1 MTASVYALRAGAE
14 AATYYTSDA
23 TVEGAAAARDEYY
36 ALDGA
41 GTWWTTAG
49 SLVRHDAHIDKRSF
63 SDLCAGLDPRTGRPL
78 VRAAGAAHRSGW
90 DCTLSAPKT
99 FSILWMSGTPEQ
111 RRQLEAIQAAAVDQA
126 LRFVVDERLVEVR
139 LGAGGNRREMPT
151 DVIMGRFAHYT
162 TRDGDPQLHT
172 HCVVLNAARSADGR
186 FRTLEPSDLYI
197 WQLVVG
203 SAFRAALAE
212 RIVADLGLRLR
223 PAGQGQC
230 EIAGVP
236 QEMIDH
242 LSKRSA
248 ALVERLGGDRSSSSA
263 ARKEVAALATRG
275 AKADVPTGPALE
287 ARWRDDLARLG
298 VDPWAAAREAARHP
312 APAPEVE
319 QDRGLDIDPPE
330 LAGTAP
336 VRVAATALFRHET
349 VITRKAIIENGL
361 DAAALQG
368 IGIAGVRVE
377 LAALE
382 REDNLLRLTP
392 AGRDTRWTTPS
403 LAKVEAAL
411 LRAADRPAVPSRFRP
426 EAIRAAFAAAPQL
439 SAEQHAA
446 VEHIASPGGVVV
458 VEAGAGTG
466 KTTTAR
472 AVVDAARGSGL
483 KVVGLAPSWVAADE
497 LSTSTGIPAHAIAR
511 WRRDQIQG
519 RAEALDPDTL
529 IILDE
534 AGMVGTRD
542 MEAVLTA
549 AAEAGA
555 RVVLTG
561 DRRQLVAVQGASP
574 LRSIVDLLQRHGT
587 LGEVRRQAEPWQRA
601 ASVLMARGE
610 VEDGLRAY
618 GRHGRIALVAGTV
631 QAKDRVIALWTEA
644 RARHGDGEV
653 IIATRQNR
661 DAAALNAAARHV
673 LRRESKLTGDD
684 VTVQVR
690 DRDDNAVR
698 LSLAVGD
705 RLRFGEGLS
714 QHMIRNGTRGIVTS
728 VGPDAVGE
736 QRLAVQL
743 EDGRTVEDAFAAFV
757 PGGARRRR
765 RSARSLPR
773 IAHAYAG
780 TVYASQ
786 GRTVAETVLYVGS
799 ATDAREVYVGMT
811 RHRHDAT
818 LVVER
823 ERLDAAVRVRQ
834 ADPRFR
840 PSDAELHERLY
851 VESRRYADKRNIIDH
866 VEDRAAFISTGE
878 LPPPAPEPRLDIR
891 RGFEAGRRL
900 GTVMRE
906 IAAAPGLMLSQLARR
921 TREIERGLA
930 SRVRD
935 IATRLRAPSVPDVRE
950 PSRSKVERK
959 RSGPDH
965 SW

>member
-1 MTASVYALRAGAE
+1 MTASIYALRPGAD
-14 AATYYTSDA
+14 AATYYTNDA
-23 TVEGAAAARDEYY
+23 TIEGAAAARDEYY

-49 SLVRHDAHIDKRSF
+49 SLVRHDAHVDRRSF

-78 VRAAGAAHRSGW
+78 VRAAGPGHRAGW
-90 DCTLSAPKT
+90 DCTLSSCKT

-111 RRQLEAIQAAAVDQA
+111 RRHLEAIQADAVDQA
-126 LRFVVDERLVEVR
+126 LRFVVDEKLLAVR
-139 LGAGGNRREMPT
+139 LGAGGHRQEMPT
-151 DVIMGRFAHYT
+151 DVIVGRFAHYT

-172 HCVVLNAARSADGR
+172 HCIFLNAAQSADGR

-203 SAFRAALAE
+203 SAFRSALAE

-223 PAGQGQC
+223 PAGQGQF
-230 EIAGVP
+230 EVAGVP

-287 ARWRDDLARLG
+287 TRWRDDLACLG
-298 VDPWAAAREAARHP
+298 VDPWTAAREAACQP
-312 APAPEVE
+312 APALEVE
-319 QDRGLDIDPPE
+319 RNRGLNVDPPE

-336 VRVAATALFRHET
+336 VRLAATALFRHET
-349 VITRKAIIENGL
+349 VVDRKTVIENGL

-368 IGIAGVRVE
+368 IGIAGVRAE

-382 REDNLLRLTP
+382 REDALLRLTP

-426 EAIRAAFAAAPQL
+426 EAVQAAFTAEPLL
-439 SAEQHAA
+439 SAEQRAA
-446 VEHIASPGGVVV
+446 VEHVAAPGGVVV

-472 AVVDAARGSGL
+472 AIVDAARGSGL
-483 KVVGLAPSWVAADE
+483 KVLGLAPSWVAADE
-497 LSTSTGIPAHAIAR
+497 LSTSTGISAQAIAK
-511 WRRDQIQG
+511 WRHDCAQG
-519 RAEALDPDTL
+519 RAAALDPDTL
-529 IILDE
+529 VILDE

-555 RVVLTG
+555 RVLLTG
-561 DRRQLVAVQGASP
+561 DRRQLAAVAGASP
-574 LRSIVDLLQRHGT
+574 LRSVVDTLRRHGT
-587 LGEVRRQAEPWQRA
+587 LGEVRRQAVPWQRA

-618 GRHGRIALVAGTV
+618 GRHGRIALVAGAV
-631 QAKDRVIALWTEA
+631 QAQDRVIALWTEA

-653 IIATRQNR
+653 IIATRLNR
-661 DAAALNAAARHV
+661 DAAALNAAARQG
-673 LRRESKLTGDD
+673 LRREGKLTGDD
-684 VTVQVR
+684 MAVQVR
-690 DRDDNAVR
+690 DRDDHASR
-698 LSLAVGD
+698 LALAVGD

-714 QHMIRNGTRGIVTS
+714 QHLIRNGTRGVVTA
-728 VGPDAVGE
+728 VGPDDAGE
-736 QRLAVQL
+736 LRLAVRL
-743 EDGRTVEDAFAAFV
+743 EDDRTVEDAFANFV

-765 RSARSLPR
+765 RQAMSLPR

-780 TVYASQ
+780 TVYAGQ
-786 GRTVAETVLYVGS
+786 GRTVAEAVLYVGA
-799 ATDAREVYVGMT
+799 ATDAREIYVGLT

-818 LVVER
+818 VVVER
-823 ERLDAAVRVRQ
+823 DRLDAAVRVRQ
-834 ADPRFR
+834 ADPRLA

-851 VESRRYADKRNIIDH
+851 VESRRYADKRNVIDH

-878 LPPPAPEPRLDIR
+878 LPPPAPEPRLDTR

-906 IAAAPGLMLSQLARR
+906 IAAAPALALSQLARR
-921 TREIERGLA
+921 VQDVERGLA
-930 SRVRD
+930 DRVRG
-935 IATRLRAPSVPDVRE
+935 IAARLQAPAMPRAAE
-950 PSRSKVERK
+950 PQRPKVEREQ
-959 RSGPDH
+959 SGPDY
-965 SW
+965 SR